1 MEKEHVIKEY
11 DPVILKKLST
21 FTKPHIKWIIIGVAV
36 LMIATAVE
44 LVKPIV
50 IQKTLDN
57 NILAHYSRV
66 EQKALEKPESDG
78 ILLGDYVYYHKKDLD
93 AEAELLVGQAQWHVA
108 ELIDI
113 ELIELVQQRS
123 ELFNSNGTYSSI
135 SDENFKLLTSEE
147 RKIYRK
153 EDIGSIVSNSLFL
166 IFLLFLGIIFT
177 FVQIFLMALTSQNI
191 MKSIRVKLFRHITG
205 QSLAYLSETPV
216 GKLVSGITNDVGT
229 IDELF
234 TSVFSALLR
243 DVLLMIGVVA
253 ALFYLDVKLALVTM
267 VTLPP
272 AFIIIELL
280 RKLSREVFRR
290 VRMHV
295 SGVNSFLS
303 EHISGMDI
311 VQMFGRELISQKKFK
326 KENDKLLKAN
336 INQIYVYAFFRPLIE
351 MLASISV
358 AVIIYIGAGF
368 YESGII
374 SLGIL
379 IAYIN
384 LISKFYDP
392 VKDIA
397 EKFSIMQSAMA
408 GGERVF
414 SLFDTDNVI
423 REKEKT
429 VSKEMSGAIEFKDVH
444 FSYKPDVP
452 VLKGLD
458 FKVEPGETVAIV
470 GYTGAGKTT
479 IASLLTRLWDINSG
493 EILID
498 GVDIRDLS
506 LEKLRNTV
514 QPVQQDVFIFAGD
527 IRKNITIG
535 SDIDDEK
542 FQQAV
547 EAAEVETFIGKF
559 EKGYETELTERGSN
573 LSVGQRQ
580 LLSFARALAHDPRI
594 LILDEATAH
603 IDTETEELIQ
613 RALKNLL
620 KDRTSLVIAH
630 RLSTIRNADR
640 IMVLNE
646 GAVAEIGTHEELINK
661 RGIYYT
667 LYNLQYQREIK
678 V

>member
-1 MEKEHVIKEY
+1 MEKEQIIKEY
-11 DPVILKKLST
+11 DPVILKKLSV
-21 FTKPHIKWIIIGVAV
+21 FTKPHLKWIIIGVIA
-36 LMIATAVE
+36 LMIATGAE
-44 LVKPIV
+44 LIKPIV
-50 IQKTLDN
+50 IQKTIDN
-57 NILAHYSRV
+57 NVLPHYIRLENPV
-66 EQKALEKPESDG
+66 ENMSEGDVIG
-78 ILLGDYVYYHKKDLD
+78 INGLYYYHKKDLG
-93 AEAELLVGQAQWHVA
+93 AELRLKTGAALWHVVENNNEEISNLIQSRA
-108 ELIDI
+108 ELFSGND
-113 ELIELVQQRS
+113 S
-123 ELFNSNGTYSSI
+123 YSVI
-135 SDENFKLLTSEE
+135 SDENFKKLSGDE
-147 RKIYRK
+147 RKTLRK
-153 EDIGSIVSNSLFL
+153 DDISSITRNSLML

-191 MKSIRVKLFRHITG
+191 MKSIRVKLFSHITG
-205 QSLAYLSETPV
+205 QSLSYLSETPV
-216 GKLVSGITNDVGT
+216 GKLVSGITNDVAT

-243 DVLLMIGVVA
+243 DVLLMLGVVA
-253 ALFYLDVKLALVTM
+253 ALFYLDAKLALITLL
-267 VTLPP
+267 TLPP
-272 AFIIIELL
+272 AFIVIEFL
-280 RKLSREVFRR
+280 RKKSREVFRR
-290 VRMHV
+290 IRMHV

-336 INQIYVYAFFRPLIE
+336 MRQIYVYAFFRPLLE
-351 MLASISV
+351 LLASVSV
-358 AVIIYIGAGF
+358 AVIIYLGAGF

-379 IAYIN
+379 IAFIN

-392 VKDIA
+392 IKDIS
-397 EKFSIMQSAMA
+397 EKFSILQSAMA

-414 SLFDTDNVI
+414 SLFDINNKIVDKEDTGTD
-423 REKEKT
+423 ELT
-429 VSKEMSGAIEFKDVH
+429 GAIEFKDVH
-444 FSYKPDVP
+444 FAYKKDVP
-452 VLKGLD
+452 VLKGLE

-479 IASLLTRLWDINSG
+479 IASLLTRLWDIDKG
-493 EILID
+493 QILID
-498 GVDIRDLS
+498 GEDIRDFS
-506 LEKLRNTV
+506 LETLRNTV
-514 QPVQQDVFIFAGD
+514 QPVQQDVFIFAGN

-535 SDIDDEK
+535 SDISEEK
-542 FQQAV
+542 FREAA

-620 KDRTSLVIAH
+620 KNRTSLVIAH

-640 IMVLNE
+640 IMVLND
-646 GAVAEIGTHEELINK
+646 GAVAEIGTHDELIKNE
-661 RGIYYT
+661 GIYYT

>member
-1 MEKEHVIKEY
+1 MEKEHIIKEY
-11 DPVILKKLST
+11 DPVILKKLGA
-21 FTKPHIKWIIIGVAV
+21 FTIPHLKWIIIGVLA
-36 LMIATAVE
+36 LMVATGAD
-44 LVKPIV
+44 LIKPIV
-50 IQKTLDN
+50 IQKTIDN
-57 NILAHYSRV
+57 NVLPHYSR
-66 EQKALEKPESDG
+66 
-78 ILLGDYVYYHKKDLD
+78 ILLDSESIPEEERIFLDESYFYHSKDYNGAPAEWHLVETDDDLILD
-93 AEAELLVGQAQWHVA
+93 LVDLK
-108 ELIDI
+108 ED
-113 ELIELVQQRS
+113 
-123 ELFNSNGTYSSI
+123 LFITDGKYIAI
-135 SDENFKLLTSEE
+135 SDDDFKTLTAEE
-147 RKIYRK
+147 RKTFRK
-153 EDIGSIVSNSLFL
+153 DDISSIVRNSLIL

-191 MKSIRVKLFRHITG
+191 MKSIRVKLFGHITK
-205 QSLAYLSETPV
+205 QSLSYLSETPV
-216 GKLVSGITNDVGT
+216 GKLVSGITNDVAT

-243 DVLLMIGVVA
+243 DVLLMGGVVI

-272 AFIIIELL
+272 AFFIIEIL
-280 RKLSREVFRR
+280 RKKSREIFRR

-303 EHISGMDI
+303 EHISGMNI
-311 VQMFGRELISQKKFK
+311 VQMFGREIISQKKFK
-326 KENDKLLKAN
+326 EANNKLLKAN
-336 INQIYVYAFFRPLIE
+336 INQMYVYAFFRPLIDL
-351 MLASISV
+351 LASVSV

-368 YESGII
+368 YESGLI

-392 VKDIA
+392 VKDIS
-397 EKFSIMQSAMA
+397 EKFAIMQSAMA

-414 SLFDTDNVI
+414 SLFNMNNEI
-423 REKEKT
+423 EEKKT
-429 VSKEMSGAIEFKDVH
+429 VISNKLTGGIEFKDVH
-444 FSYKPDVP
+444 FSYKTDAP
-452 VLKGLD
+452 VLKGLN

-479 IASLLTRLWDINSG
+479 IASLLTRLWDIDQGS
-493 EILID
+493 ILID
-498 GVDIRDLS
+498 DVDIRDLS
-506 LEKLRNTV
+506 LKKLRDTV

-527 IRKNITIG
+527 IRKNITLG
-535 SDIDDEK
+535 SEISEEK
-542 FQQAV
+542 FLQAV

-559 EKGYETELTERGSN
+559 DKGYNTELSERGAN

-603 IDTETEELIQ
+603 VDTETEELIQ
-613 RALKNLL
+613 QALKNLI

-640 IMVLNE
+640 ILVLNK
-646 GAVAEIGTHEELINK
+646 GVVAEKGTHDELIDK
-661 RGIYYT
+661 KGIYHT
-667 LYNLQYQREIK
+667 LYNLQYQREIT

>member
-1 MEKEHVIKEY
+1 MEKEHIIKEY
-11 DPVILKKLST
+11 DPVILKKISS
-21 FTKPHIKWIIIGVAV
+21 FTKPHAKWLVIGVLSLV
-36 LMIATAVE
+36 IATAAE
-44 LVKPIV
+44 LINPVI
-50 IQKTLDN
+50 IQKTIDN
-57 NILAHYSRV
+57 YVLPHYGRI
-66 EQKALEKPESDG
+66 EKNTNDLPETGG
-78 ILLGDYVYYHKKDLD
+78 ILIEDFYYFHKKDYNLD
-93 AEAELLVGQAQWHVA
+93 SVWHVVEIEDDEIG
-108 ELIDI
+108 ELIAKYSD
-113 ELIELVQQRS
+113 
-123 ELFNSNGTYSSI
+123 LFISNGVYSAI
-135 SDENFKLLTSEE
+135 SDENFKTLSSDE
-147 RKIYRK
+147 RKLYRK
-153 EDIGSIVSNSLFL
+153 DDIGNVVKNSMFL
-166 IFLLFLGIIFT
+166 IVLLLLGILFS
-177 FVQIFLMALTSQNI
+177 FSQIFLMALTSQNI
-191 MKSIRVKLFRHITG
+191 MKAIRIKLFSHITS
-205 QSLAYLSETPV
+205 QSLSYLSETAV

-243 DVLLMIGVVA
+243 DILLMMGVVA
-253 ALFYLDVKLALVTM
+253 VLFYLDVKLALVTL

-272 AFIIIELL
+272 SFVIIEIL
-280 RKLSREVFRR
+280 RKKSREVFRK

-311 VQMFGRELISQKKFK
+311 VQMFGREIISQKKFK
-326 KENDKLLKAN
+326 EQNDKLLKAN
-336 INQIYVYAFFRPLIE
+336 IQQMYVYAFFRPLIE
-351 MLASISV
+351 MLASVSV

-368 YESGII
+368 YQSGVL

-384 LISKFYDP
+384 LISMFFDP

-414 SLFDTDNVI
+414 SLFDINRKI
-423 REKEKT
+423 REPESPVEKDLKG
-429 VSKEMSGAIEFKDVH
+429 SIEFNNVH
-444 FSYKPDVP
+444 FAYKEDVP
-452 VLKGLD
+452 VLKGLS
-458 FKVEPGETVAIV
+458 FKVEAGETLAIV

-479 IASLLTRLWDINSG
+479 IASLLTRLWDIDSG

-498 GVDIRDLS
+498 GIDIRDLS
-506 LEKLRNTV
+506 LGTLRKVV
-514 QPVQQDVFIFAGD
+514 QPVPQDVFIFAGD

-535 SDIDDEK
+535 SEIDEKK

-547 EAAEVETFIGKF
+547 QAAEVETFIDTF

-573 LSVGQRQ
+573 LSVGQKQ

-620 KDRTSLVIAH
+620 KNRTSLVIAH

-640 IMVLNE
+640 ILVLNDGVVSE
-646 GAVAEIGTHEELINK
+646 VGTHDELIK
-661 RGIYYT
+661 KGEIYYT
-667 LYNLQYQREIK
+667 LYNLQYQKEIK
-678 V
+678 D

>member
-1 MEKEHVIKEY
+1 MEKEQIIKEY
-11 DPVILKKLST
+11 DPVILKKLSV
-21 FTKPHIKWIIIGVAV
+21 FTRPHIKWIVIGVIA
-36 LMIATAVE
+36 LMIATGAE

-50 IQKTLDN
+50 IQKTIDYNVLP
-57 NILAHYSRV
+57 HFSRV
-66 EQKALEKPESDG
+66 DQKDASHIDAEGILLDEYFYYDQKDLNSETELLTGLSEWHFVKIEDEEIRKLIESKNKLFLSDG
-78 ILLGDYVYYHKKDLD
+78 IYS
-93 AEAELLVGQAQWHVA
+93 A
-108 ELIDI
+108 I
-113 ELIELVQQRS
+113 
-123 ELFNSNGTYSSI
+123 SN
-135 SDENFKLLTSEE
+135 DDFQKLSAEE
-147 RKIYRK
+147 RKLYRK
-153 EDIGSIVSNSLFL
+153 GDINSITRNSLFL
-166 IFLLFLGIIFT
+166 IFLLSMGIIFT

-191 MKSIRVKLFRHITG
+191 MKGIRVKLFRHITE
-205 QSLAYLSETPV
+205 QSLSYLSETPV
-216 GKLVSGITNDVGT
+216 GKLVSGITNDVAT

-243 DVLLMIGVVA
+243 DVLMMGGVVA
-253 ALFYLDVKLALVTM
+253 VLFYLDVKLAFVT
-267 VTLPP
+267 VLTLPP

-280 RKLSREVFRR
+280 RKKSRKLFRR
-290 VRMHV
+290 VRLHV

-311 VQMFGRELISQKKFK
+311 VQMFGREVISQRKFK
-326 KENDKLLKAN
+326 EENDKLLKAN
-336 INQIYVYAFFRPLIE
+336 IGQMYVYAFFRPLIE
-351 MLASISV
+351 LLASVSV
-358 AVIIYIGAGF
+358 AIIIYIGAGF
-368 YESGII
+368 YQSGII

-379 IAYIN
+379 IAYVN

-414 SLFDTDNVI
+414 SLFDIDRKIEDNGEIPVADL
-423 REKEKT
+423 K
-429 VSKEMSGAIEFKDVH
+429 GAIEFQDVH
-444 FSYKPDVP
+444 FSYKEDVP

-458 FKVEPGETVAIV
+458 FTVKPGETVAIV

-479 IASLLTRLWDINSG
+479 IASLLTRLWDIDEG
-493 EILID
+493 RILID
-498 GVDIRDLS
+498 GVDIRQMS
-506 LEKLRNTV
+506 LKQLRNIV

-535 SDIDDEK
+535 SDISDER
-542 FQQAV
+542 FQKAV
-547 EAAEVETFIGKF
+547 EAAEVETFIDKF
-559 EKGYETELTERGSN
+559 ENRYETELSERGSN

-620 KDRTSLVIAH
+620 EERTSLVIAH

-640 IMVLNE
+640 IMVLND
-646 GAVAEIGTHEELINK
+646 GVVAEIGTHDELIK
-661 RGIYYT
+661 KGEIYYT
-667 LYNLQYQREIK
+667 LYNLQYQKEIRI
-678 V
+678 

>member
-1 MEKEHVIKEY
+1 MEKEQIITEY
-11 DPVILKKLST
+11 DPVILKKLGN
-21 FTKPHIKWIIIGVAV
+21 FTKPHLKWIIIGVLA
-36 LMIATAVE
+36 LMIATGAD
-44 LVKPIV
+44 LIKPIV
-50 IQKTLDN
+50 IQKTIDN
-57 NILAHYSRV
+57 NVLPHYSRV
-66 EQKALEKPESDG
+66 SANTTSAPEEGRIELSGYYYYHRNDYNEAPVDWHLVSSGDDAVLTLVNSKSDLFISDG
-78 ILLGDYVYYHKKDLD
+78 IHI
-93 AEAELLVGQAQWHVA
+93 A
-108 ELIDI
+108 
-113 ELIELVQQRS
+113 
-123 ELFNSNGTYSSI
+123 I
-135 SDENFKLLTSEE
+135 SDENFNQLSSEE
-147 RKIYRK
+147 RKTFRK
-153 EDIGSIVSNSLFL
+153 NDINSIVRNSLFL

-191 MKSIRVKLFRHITG
+191 MKSIRVKLFGHITN
-205 QSLAYLSETPV
+205 QSLSYLSETPV
-216 GKLVSGITNDVGT
+216 GRLVSGITNDVAT

-243 DVLLMIGVVA
+243 DVLLMAGVVI

-272 AFIIIELL
+272 AFVIIEIL
-280 RKLSREVFRR
+280 RKKSREVFRR

-311 VQMFGRELISQKKFK
+311 VQMFGREIISQKKFK
-326 KENDKLLKAN
+326 EANDKLLKAN
-336 INQIYVYAFFRPLIE
+336 INQMYVYAFFRPLIDL
-351 MLASISV
+351 LASVSV

-368 YESGII
+368 HESGLI

-384 LISKFYDP
+384 LISKFFDP

-414 SLFDTDNVI
+414 SLFDMNNEIV
-423 REKEKT
+423 EKEAV
-429 VSKEMSGAIEFKDVH
+429 VSKKLTGAIEFKDVY
-444 FSYKPDVP
+444 FSYKADVP

-458 FKVEPGETVAIV
+458 FAVEPGETVAIV

-479 IASLLTRLWDINSG
+479 IASLLTRLWDINKGS
-493 EILID
+493 ILID

-506 LEKLRNTV
+506 LKKLRDTV

-527 IRKNITIG
+527 IRKNITLG
-535 SDIDDEK
+535 SDISDEK
-542 FQQAV
+542 FLQAV
-547 EAAEVETFIGKF
+547 KAAEVETFIGKF
-559 EKGYETELTERGSN
+559 ENGYETELSERGAN

-613 RALKNLL
+613 RAMKNLL

-640 IMVLNE
+640 ILVLNE
-646 GAVAEIGTHEELINK
+646 GIVAEIGTHDELIDK
-661 RGIYYT
+661 KGIYHT
-667 LYNLQYQREIK
+667 LYNLQYQREIR